1 MATARSGAAHRHAV
15 DRYAARVVDGT
26 IPAGKYHKL
35 SCQRH
40 VRDRAREGSR
50 AFPFVFDAER
60 ADRFFRFAAQLKHY
74 KGTRWAGKPIELTPV
89 QKFRLGSLFGWVHR
103 ETGLRRFRTAYNELP
118 RKQGKS
124 LEAAIVA
131 IYVTFFDG
139 EPGAEGYTI
148 ATKREQAKIV
158 FRDAV
163 QLVTS
168 SGLKRWIRPLVNNLS
183 RADTASKLEPLGADY
198 DSTDG
203 LSPNLIITDELHAMK
218 DRGLLD
224 VVETATGARD
234 EPVHF
239 QITTAGNDRVS
250 PCGDQHDYACKILDG
265 ILDDETFFAFIAHA
279 DDGDD
284 PFAVATWKKANPHYG
299 GSVNPAD
306 LHALATKARH
316 MPTALAAFK
325 QKRLNIW
332 DNALA
337 PALSMD
343 GYRRGQSHFS
353 PDELLHEPC
362 WAAVDLSN
370 KLDLS
375 ALVLVFPPTIGR
387 VSWRLLRW
395 VWTPSETIDGR
406 AHRDRA
412 PYPVWVTQGHL
423 LTTPGPTI
431 DHHVVRPV
439 LAALRE
445 RFDIQ
450 RIGFDP
456 WHAHDV
462 IRALVDE
469 DGFSDEHVVEVPQ
482 TFAQLSSASQ
492 LLEAAVA
499 EGHVDVGD
507 CPLMRWSA
515 SNLVWQ
521 TDNKENK
528 MPTKRRSRGRI
539 DPWVAAVIAISLAER
554 LPVVEDLVADDPE
567 LLVLG

>member
-1 MATARSGAAHRHAV
+1 MAPAAKHKHAV
-15 DRYAARVVDGT
+15 DRYAAQVVIGRL
-26 IPAGKYHKL
+26 PAGKYHRL
-35 SCQRH
+35 SCVRH
-40 VRDRAREGSR
+40 QRDRAREGTR
-50 AFPFVFDAER
+50 AFPYIFDPER
-60 ADRFFRFAAQLKHY
+60 ADRFFRFAERLKHY
-74 KGTRWAGKPIELTPV
+74 KGTRWAGTFIVLTPS

-131 IYVTFFDG
+131 LYVTFFDG

-148 ATKREQAKIV
+148 ATKRDQAKIV
-158 FRDAV
+158 FRDAL

-168 SGLKRWIRPLVNNLS
+168 SSLRRWLRPLVNNLS
-183 RADTASKLEPLGADY
+183 RADNASKLEPLGADY

-203 LSPNLIITDELHAMK
+203 LNPNLIITDELHAMK

-224 VVETATGARD
+224 VVETATGSRD

-239 QITTAGNDRVS
+239 QITTAGTDLLS
-250 PCGDQHDYACKILDG
+250 PCGDQHDYACKILDH
-265 ILDDETFFAFIAHA
+265 IIEDETFFAFIAHA
-279 DDGDD
+279 DPTDD
-284 PFAVATWKKANPHYG
+284 PFAVETWKKANPHYG
-299 GSVNPAD
+299 GSVDPAD

-316 MPTALAAFK
+316 MPTALRAFK
-325 QKRLNIW
+325 QKRLNLW
-332 DNALA
+332 VHGDA
-337 PALSMD
+337 PALSVE
-343 GYRRGQSHFS
+343 GYQRGQSTWS

-375 ALVLVFPPTIGR
+375 ALVLVFPPTGAR
-387 VSWRLLRW
+387 LSWRLLRW
-395 VWTPSETIDGR
+395 VWTPLETLDGR

-412 PYPVWVTQGHL
+412 PYDVWVKQGHL

-439 LAALRE
+439 LRELRE
-445 RFDIQ
+445 RYDIQ

-462 IRALVDE
+462 IRALIDE

-482 TFAQLSSASQ
+482 TYSHMSSASK
-492 LLEAAVA
+492 LLEAAAA
-499 EGHVDVGD
+499 EGHIDVGG
-507 CPLMRWSA
+507 CPLMLWSA

-521 TDNKENK
+521 TDKNENK
-528 MPTKRRSRGRI
+528 MPHKRRSRGRI
-539 DPWVAAVIAISLAER
+539 DPWVAALIAISLAER
-554 LPVVEDLVADDPE
+554 TPPDEDMTADDPE
-567 LLVLG
+567 LMVVG